1 MCVCVCVCVYVY
13 VYVCVYGA
21 YILIQKLSM
30 LTVRCYLMSVVC
42 HNVFPKFFV
51 HIFLVF
57 PIEKQSHEYGHL
69 AVVNVV

>member
-1 MCVCVCVCVYVY
+1 MP
-13 VYVCVYGA
+13 
-21 YILIQKLSM
+21 
-30 LTVRCYLMSVVC
+30 VVC